1 MDKNTI
7 INYAL
12 QKIGSNNVNLLDG
25 MTLVINNIFYNIYV
39 NNGNITIDII

>member
-1 MDKNTI
+1 MNKNAI

-12 QKIGSNNVNLLDG
+12 QKIGSENINLLDG

-39 NNGNITIDII
+39 DNGNITIDII